1 MTTLIKRYG
10 TGTILTM
17 MMLAM
22 SVSMVLGQEEV
33 EAVESASSD
42 GLMIAVIG
50 FGLLVVFGLGAAINA
65 QSSEDTV

>member
-10 TGTILTM
+10 TVTILTM

-22 SVSMVLGQEEV
+22 SVNMVLGQEEV